1 MLRTITVEN
10 SKELPKVLINVITE
24 PTRIAET
31 SGTLLDLTLV
41 SNESKILKAGT
52 FDPAISDHKL
62 IYTIVNLNRRRE
74 KPVMK
79 TVRNYKL
86 VNKENF
92 KLALQNAPWWIS
104 NLFDDID
111 DVVNTW
117 ELLYKD
123 VVNEFITEQNVKL
136 RQNSLAWVNT
146 DIKKLLS
153 KRYKFLKIW
162 QQTKNPATHATYKE
176 ARNLA
181 NTTMTK
187 AEAEYWRGEFSN
199 VSNSKDFWELVK
211 KVYRKTKVTKIGP
224 LQDDQK
230 QYKLAIY

>member
-1 MLRTITVEN
+1 
-10 SKELPKVLINVITE
+10 
-24 PTRIAET
+24 
-31 SGTLLDLTLV
+31 
-41 SNESKILKAGT
+41 
-52 FDPAISDHKL
+52 
-62 IYTIVNLNRRRE
+62 
-74 KPVMK
+74 MK

-92 KLALQNAPWWIS
+92 KLALQNAPWWIG

-123 VVNEFITEQNVKL
+123 VVDEFITERNVKL
-136 RQNSLAWVNT
+136 RQNSLPWVNT
-146 DIKKLLS
+146 DIRKLLN

-162 QQTKNPATHATYKE
+162 QQTKDPAAHTTYKE

-181 NTTMTK
+181 NITMRK

-199 VSNSKDFWELVK
+199 VSNSKDFWKLVK

-224 LQDDQK
+224 LQDDQGTIQTSDLLK
-230 QYKLAIY
+230 SELMNNYFATVGEQLATEFTTYTTPQFILRVTPSL